1 MGVHNLKW
9 GFTVPSIDGTRVL
22 CEPHTTCNLHYFLVV
37 INVSLTGIRMYVYR
51 SAPTKSHKPL
61 SGEI

>member
-1 MGVHNLKW
+1 M
-9 GFTVPSIDGTRVL
+9 PSIDGTRVL